1 MNPQTPQV
9 VAQASPA
16 SMGGLDEQVYS
27 RLLRERIIFLA
38 GQVEDNMANAIC
50 AQILLLAAEDTE
62 KDIYLY
68 INSPGG
74 SITAGMAIYDTMQF
88 VPNDIVT
95 VGIGMAASMGQLLL
109 TAGTKGKRYALPN
122 CRIMIHQPLAGLRGT
137 STEFQIH
144 AKEYIRMKKHLNAI
158 LAECT
163 GKPVEVV
170 EKDTDRDNFMS
181 AAESAAYGLVDHV
194 IEHIPNP
201 TIVTSK

>member
-1 MNPQTPQV
+1 MQQLFYLQLTDPK
-9 VAQASPA
+9 A
-16 SMGGLDEQVYS
+16 
-27 RLLRERIIFLA
+27 
-38 GQVEDNMANAIC
+38 
-50 AQILLLAAEDTE
+50 
-62 KDIYLY
+62 DIHFY

-74 SITAGMAIYDTMQF
+74 SVTAGMAIFDTMKY
-88 VPNDIVT
+88 VSCDVAT
-95 VGIGMAASMGQLLL
+95 YCIGQAASMGSLLL

-144 AKEYIRMKKHLNAI
+144 AKEYIRMKRHLNAI

-181 AAESAAYGLVDHV
+181 AAESATYGLVDHV

-201 TIVTSK
+201 TIVNAR